1 MVSSAHGSKSAA
13 EKDFASCA
21 AEYFPN
27 HKSYYLI
34 LVSTSKFFKC
44 LFE

>member
-34 LVSTSKFFKC
+34 LVSTSKSFKC